1 MKDLD
6 RAKIDQ
12 LKKLKEEDSK
22 ARRGS
27 VEVKRV
33 L

>member
-6 RAKIDQ
+6 RDKIDQ
-12 LKKLKEEDSK
+12 LKKLREEEAKS
-22 ARRGS
+22 RRRS
-27 VEVKRV
+27 VEVKRI

>member
-6 RAKIDQ
+6 RDKIDQ
-12 LKKLKEEDSK
+12 LKKLKAEQAK
-22 ARRGS
+22 AAGKS
-27 VEVKRV
+27 VEVKRI

>member
-6 RAKIDQ
+6 REKINQ
-12 LKKLKEEDSK
+12 LKKLKEEDAK
-22 ARRGS
+22 ARRGT
-27 VEVKRV
+27 VEVKRI

>member
-6 RAKIDQ
+6 REKIDR
-12 LKKLKEEDSK
+12 LRKLKEEDAKS
-22 ARRGS
+22 RRGS

>member
-1 MKDLD
+1 MKELD
-6 RAKIDQ
+6 RGKIDQ
-12 LKKLKEEDSK
+12 LKKLKEEDLK

-27 VEVKRV
+27 VEVKRI